1 MPVRWIVD
9 TEATLVLWRELSEMP
24 LRLVDRPGG
33 WVADLGGGNGNFV
46 RPLTAKGARP
56 VSIDPDGEALRG
68 APVRGVRPVRG
79 SALHL
84 PIRGGSLDAL
94 AGRAVLHHVPD
105 DLDAAIRE
113 VRRVVRPGGLIL
125 FQEPTSGNAIANLAR
140 RWFPTERHDPHER
153 PLPLDA
159 YVDAVRRHF
168 DVLET
173 TPWFLLSYLVPHV
186 VARLPADRRRAGRA
200 LARILC
206 GWDRRLLAAL
216 PGLRQRGAYV
226 SILARRQG

>member
-1 MPVRWIVD
+1 MPVRWFVD

-79 SALHL
+79 SALDL

-105 DLDAAIRE
+105 DLDAAMLE
-113 VRRVVRPGGLIL
+113 VRRGGRAGG
-125 FQEPTSGNAIANLAR
+125 PA
-140 RWFPTERHDPHER
+140 
-153 PLPLDA
+153 PLPGPPA
-159 YVDAVRRHF
+159 G
-168 DVLET
+168 
-173 TPWFLLSYLVPHV
+173 S
-186 VARLPADRRRAGRA
+186 AR
-200 LARILC
+200 
-206 GWDRRLLAAL
+206 
-216 PGLRQRGAYV
+216 
-226 SILARRQG
+226 